1 MSLFSIKDLSKEQI
15 MSIIKRAIEFKNG
28 ANAKIDQPIANIFIE
43 PSTRTLLSFKRAE
56 NKLGME
62 IYDLDYDKSSF
73 VKNETIEDALLNMQ
87 SIGINNFIVRSNVE
101 SWWKGFDHSKFN
113 IINGGDGIDNHP
125 TQALLD
131 AMTIYEKFGTLENLK
146 MLVIGDTFHSRVF
159 KSNKQL
165 WEKFNSQVFSVSIHN
180 ENASVI
186 DSLMPEMDVVML
198 LRVQHER
205 HKEQISIVNYN
216 RRLGMN
222 NERADMLKD
231 NAIIMHP
238 GPLNRDIE
246 ISSELLYDHPKN
258 VIIEQAGNGL
268 FTRMA
273 ILEMFCKN
281 I

>member
-131 AMTIYEKFGTLENLK
+131 AVTIYEQFGTLENLK

-186 DSLMPEMDVVML
+186 DSLIPEMDVVML

-216 RRLGMN
+216 KRLGMN
-222 NERADMLKD
+222 KERADMLKD

-258 VIIEQAGNGL
+258 IIIEQAGNGL